1 MKKLLFSIC
10 LMAMAFSLNAQENQN
25 LKGEIGLQVAG
36 SAAIKPVQTYGIS
49 VQPYYKLTPKLSL
62 GLGTGLIYTNHLGI
76 DQLNHF
82 SVPLYADLK
91 YAFIKRKVTPYI
103 EMQRGINFGFPG
115 YKDGAYSN
123 FGINYGS
130 ILLGVS
136 VARSDISIGLMSYDY
151 SQHGEH
157 ERYGAD
163 GGWVVHYAYNFKLS
177 DKHVKEQAE
186 KEYDTEGALN
196 GRFNLLASGQ
206 FGILTPLVLAEFSI
220 PDNMNAGL
228 MAEYRID
235 KMFSVGI
242 GADVNAAACFEIFG
256 KVRDESK
263 QRFCS
268 LPVYADF
275 RATFGNDEVRP
286 FVDFKGGYAFALNT
300 LRIHE
305 SSGLIF
311 VTETARGEAQTKG
324 LYGTAAVGVS
334 VGHSDY
340 SLGLCSISYQGRLES
355 EDFEEFDTHL
365 FFRYSYRFGLID

>member
-62 GLGTGLIYTNHLGI
+62 GLGTGLIYTNHLGN
-76 DQLNHF
+76 DRLTHF

-115 YKDGAYSN
+115 YKEYTYSN

-206 FGILTPLVLAEFSI
+206 FGILTPLFVLAEFSI
-220 PDNMNAGL
+220 PFNMNAGL
-228 MAEYRID
+228 MAEYRIN
-235 KMFSVGI
+235 KMFSIGI
-242 GADVNAAACFEIFG
+242 GVDVNATACNEILG
-256 KVRDESK
+256 TKRDEDK

-275 RATFGNDEVRP
+275 RATFGKDEIRP
-286 FVDFKGGYAFALNT
+286 FVDFRGGYAFALNT
-300 LRIHE
+300 LRVHD
-305 SSGLIF
+305 SFL
-311 VTETARGEAQTKG
+311 TAAPLRGEAQTKG
-324 LYGTAAVGVS
+324 LYSTAAVGVS
-334 VGHSDY
+334 VGHSDF
-340 SLGLCSISYQGRLES
+340 STGLCFISYQGRLES
-355 EDFEEFDTHL
+355 KDFKEFYTHL
-365 FFRYSYRFGLID
+365 FFRYSYRFGLTD

>member
-36 SAAIKPVQTYGIS
+36 SAAAKPVQTYGIS

-76 DQLNHF
+76 DQLNHY

-115 YKDGAYSN
+115 YKEYTYSN

-196 GRFNLLASGQ
+196 GRFNLLTSGQ
-206 FGILTPLVLAEFSI
+206 VGLLTPLFALLDFTI
-220 PDNMNAGL
+220 PYNMSAGL

-235 KMFSVGI
+235 KTFSVGI
-242 GADVNAAACFEIFG
+242 GVDVNATACNEILG
-256 KVRDESK
+256 TKRDEDK

-275 RATFGNDEVRP
+275 RATFGKDEIRP
-286 FVDFKGGYAFALNT
+286 FVDFRGGYAFALNT
-300 LRIHE
+300 LRVHD
-305 SSGLIF
+305 SFL
-311 VTETARGEAQTKG
+311 TPAPLRGEAQTKG
-324 LYGTAAVGVS
+324 LYSTAAVGVS

-340 SLGLCSISYQGRLES
+340 SLGLCSISYQGRLGS

-365 FFRYSYRFGLID
+365 FFRYSYRFGLAD

>member
-103 EMQRGINFGFPG
+103 EMRRGINFGFPG

-136 VARSDISIGLMSYDY
+136 VARSDISLGFIGYDY
-151 SQHGEH
+151 YQHGEH
-157 ERYGAD
+157 ERYGVD
-163 GGWVVHYAYNFKLS
+163 DCIVLNYAYNFKLS
-177 DKHVKEQAE
+177 DKHAKEQAE

-256 KVRDESK
+256 KARDESK

-275 RATFGNDEVRP
+275 RATFGKDEVRP

-305 SSGLIF
+305 SSSLIF

>member
-10 LMAMAFSLNAQENQN
+10 LLAMAFSLNAQENQN

-36 SAAIKPVQTYGIS
+36 SAAVKPVQTYGIS

-62 GLGTGLIYTNHLGI
+62 GLGTGLIYTNHLGN
-76 DQLNHF
+76 DRLTHF

-91 YAFIKRKVTPYI
+91 YAFIKRKVTPFI
-103 EMQRGINFGFPG
+103 EMRRGINFGFPG
-115 YKDGAYSN
+115 YKEYTYSN

-163 GGWVVHYAYNFKLS
+163 GGWVIHYAYNFKLS

-206 FGILTPLVLAEFSI
+206 FGILTPLFVLAEFSI
-220 PDNMNAGL
+220 PLNMNAGL
-228 MAEYRID
+228 MAEYRIN

-242 GADVNAAACFEIFG
+242 GVDVNATACNEILG
-256 KVRDESK
+256 TKRDEDK

-275 RATFGNDEVRP
+275 RATFGKDEVRP
-286 FVDFKGGYAFALNT
+286 FVDFRGGYAFALNT
-300 LRIHE
+300 LRVHD
-305 SSGLIF
+305 SFL
-311 VTETARGEAQTKG
+311 TAAPLRGEAQTKG
-324 LYGTAAVGVS
+324 LYSTAAVGVS
-334 VGHSDY
+334 VGHSDF
-340 SLGLCSISYQGRLES
+340 STGLCFISYQGRLES
-355 EDFEEFDTHL
+355 KDFKEFYAHL
-365 FFRYSYRFGLID
+365 FFRYSYRFGLTD

>member
-10 LMAMAFSLNAQENQN
+10 LMAMAFSLNAQENQY

-76 DQLNHF
+76 DQLNHY

-115 YKDGAYSN
+115 YKEDTYSN

-196 GRFNLLASGQ
+196 GRFNLLTSGQ
-206 FGILTPLVLAEFSI
+206 VGLLTPLFALLDFTI
-220 PDNMNAGL
+220 PYNMSAGL

-235 KMFSVGI
+235 KTFSVGI
-242 GADVNAAACFEIFG
+242 GADVNAAACIELLG
-256 KVRDESK
+256 MNRDEDK

-268 LPVYADF
+268 LPVYAGF
-275 RATFGNDEVRP
+275 RATLGNDEVRP
-286 FVDFKGGYAFALNT
+286 FIDFRGGYAFALNT
-300 LRIHE
+300 LRVNE
-305 SSGLIF
+305 GFLM
-311 VTETARGEAQTKG
+311 TEPVRGEAQTKG

-365 FFRYSYRFGLID
+365 FFRYSYRFGLAD

>member
-36 SAAIKPVQTYGIS
+36 SAAVKPVQTYGIS

-62 GLGTGLIYTNHLGI
+62 GLGTGLIYTDHLGI
-76 DQLNHF
+76 DQLNHY

-115 YKDGAYSN
+115 YKEYTYSN

-157 ERYGAD
+157 ERYG
-163 GGWVVHYAYNFKLS
+163 GWVVHYAYNFKLS

-196 GRFNLLASGQ
+196 GRFNLLTSGQ
-206 FGILTPLVLAEFSI
+206 VGLLTPLFALLDFTI
-220 PDNMNAGL
+220 PYNMSAGL

-235 KMFSVGI
+235 KTFSVGI
-242 GADVNAAACFEIFG
+242 GADVNAAACIELLG
-256 KVRDESK
+256 MNRDEDK

-275 RATFGNDEVRP
+275 RATFGKDEVRP

-340 SLGLCSISYQGRLES
+340 SLGLCSISYQGTLGNK
-355 EDFEEFDTHL
+355 DFEEFDTHL
-365 FFRYSYRFGLID
+365 FFRYSYRFGLAD